1 MEKFTQ
7 LGLSAKSDKK
17 PQDSKKPA
25 EKKTEDTSK
34 PSRHGISDRKAMA
47 FVGTVVIG
55 AVSGIFLLQ
64 TGGCSR
70 EETRPVASTSP
81 NTVTFN
87 PAPAPV
93 LPSVP
98 ADPVQSAAK
107 PVRKVAKK
115 PPTTVTYSDPTYGVS
130 FRYPRKYTLTGSE
143 NNDQTVELMEHEQ
156 VAMNFVQPGGIAVAK
171 VEVPKETFPGSDLSF
186 AAFNLNVNKSLT
198 EDECYKFALPGA
210 DGADNAAA
218 SPSKVKLGVMEFQ
231 EVENLSGPVTMQ
243 SDAKYYHVYDN
254 AACYEFAL
262 GLQTEDG
269 TEEELKPVNREE
281 VFQKLEKILAS
292 VKIKPQAA
300 AEQTASAPT
309 AVSPANAGEM
319 K

>member
-17 PQDSKKPA
+17 PQDSKKPE
-25 EKKTEDTSK
+25 EKKTENTGKTS
-34 PSRHGISDRKAMA
+34 RQGISDRKAMA
-47 FVGTVVIG
+47 FVGTVVLG

-70 EETRPVASTSP
+70 EDSKPVASTSP
-81 NTVTFN
+81 NTVMFN

-93 LPSVP
+93 MPSVP

-107 PVRKVAKK
+107 PVKKAVKK
-115 PPTTVTYSDPTYGVS
+115 PPTTVTYSDPNYGVS
-130 FRYPRKYTLTGSE
+130 FRYPRKYTLTGSD
-143 NNDQTVELMEHEQ
+143 NNDQTVELMENEQ
-156 VAMNFVQPGGIAVAK
+156 AAMNFVQPGGIAVAK
-171 VEVPKETFPGSDLSF
+171 VEVPQGTFPGSDLSF

-198 EDECYKFALPGA
+198 EDECYQFALPGA
-210 DGADNAAA
+210 DGADSSTA
-218 SPSKVKLGVMEFQ
+218 SPAKVKLGVMEFQ
-231 EVENLSGPVTMQ
+231 EVENLSGPATKK

-262 GLQTEDG
+262 GLETEGG
-269 TEEELKPVNREE
+269 TEEELTPVNREE

>member
-7 LGLSAKSDKK
+7 LGLSGKSDGKSEDNKK
-17 PQDSKKPA
+17 SDD
-25 EKKTEDTSK
+25 KKTQNTGK
-34 PSRHGISDRKAMA
+34 PSRQGISDKKAMA
-47 FVGTVVIG
+47 FVGTVVLG
-55 AVSGIFLLQ
+55 AVAGIFLLQ

-70 EETRPVASTSP
+70 EDAKPVASSSP

-87 PAPAPV
+87 PAPVPV
-93 LPSVP
+93 LPGVP
-98 ADPVQSAAK
+98 TTAAQSAVK
-107 PVRKVAKK
+107 PVKKVVKK
-115 PPTTVTYSDPTYGVS
+115 PPTTVTYSDPDYGVS
-130 FRYPRKYTLTGSE
+130 FRYPRKYTLMGSD
-143 NNDQTVELMEHEQ
+143 NNEQTRELMEQEQ

-171 VEVPKETFPGSDLSF
+171 VEVPQGTFPGSDLSY

-198 EDECYKFALPGA
+198 ENECYQFALPGA
-210 DGADNAAA
+210 DGADSSAA

-231 EVENLSGPVTMQ
+231 EVENLSGPVSRQ

-262 GLQTEDG
+262 GLATEDG
-269 TEEELKPVNREE
+269 TEEELTPVNREE

-292 VKIKPQAA
+292 VKIKPQVA
-300 AEQTASAPT
+300 AEQRASVPA
-309 AVSPANAGEM
+309 AVSPALASEM

>member
-1 MEKFTQ
+1 M
-7 LGLSAKSDKK
+7 
-17 PQDSKKPA
+17 
-25 EKKTEDTSK
+25 
-34 PSRHGISDRKAMA
+34 
-47 FVGTVVIG
+47 
-55 AVSGIFLLQ
+55 
-64 TGGCSR
+64 
-70 EETRPVASTSP
+70 
-81 NTVTFN
+81 
-87 PAPAPV
+87 
-93 LPSVP
+93 
-98 ADPVQSAAK
+98 
-107 PVRKVAKK
+107 RKVAKK

-231 EVENLSGPVTMQ
+231 EVENLSGPVSMQ

-300 AEQTASAPT
+300 VEQTASAPT
-309 AVSPANAGEM
+309 AVPPVIASEA